1 MSVTFVQSDDESKK
15 LFAIHRSM
23 KTHSGG
29 LSLSIPV
36 YEEHINTNKAT
47 FKRLYL

>member
-15 LFAIHRSM
+15 LFAVHRSM

-36 YEEHINTNKAT
+36 YEEHKAT